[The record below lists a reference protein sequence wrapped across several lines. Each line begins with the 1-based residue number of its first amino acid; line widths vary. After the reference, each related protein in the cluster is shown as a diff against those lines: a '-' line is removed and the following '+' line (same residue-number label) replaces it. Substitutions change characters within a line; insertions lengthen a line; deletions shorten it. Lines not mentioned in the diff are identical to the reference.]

1 MPLPS
6 RPMATW
12 RTLDEAAVQV
22 GVSRRTLQRW
32 IADRRIHAYR
42 IAGDRRAWV
51 DLDEVRELRKPRPRL
66 PESEGAHAETGL
78 AQPSGEVLA
87 EPESP
92 EPQGEATSEG
102 S

>member
-1 MPLPS
+1 MHLPS

-32 IADRRIHAYR
+32 IAERRIYAYR

-51 DLDEVRELRKPRPRL
+51 DLDEIRELRKPRPRL
-66 PESEGAHAETGL
+66 PGPGGAATETGL
-78 AQPSGEVLA
+78 AELPGENLA
-87 EPESP
+87 ERDSTELH
-92 EPQGEATSEG
+92 GEATEEG
-102 S
+102 G